1 MSSAAAP
8 AKAPHKRHL
17 KNYLINRRYQ
27 LQQTLVM
34 VIVSAILMGL
44 LGYYVIGQRKTTTR
58 NLISFAAPMG
68 DDVVAQVKKETE
80 KEDQIFQLWL
90 LGGVVGVLG
99 FLTVFGIVMTHKV
112 AGPIFKMTLYF
123 HKMRDGDWGKVY
135 NLRKGDQLVEFF
147 GEFKDMHD
155 ALRAKQAAEAQRI
168 GELLEALDKA
178 GVASNKDV
186 SEPLA
191 ALRQLK
197 EQKEKSLGS

>member
-1 MSSAAAP
+1 MSSEAAP

-112 AGPIFKMTLYF
+112 AGPIYKMTLYF

-178 GVASNKDV
+178 GVAGNKEV

>member
-44 LGYYVIGQRKTTTR
+44 LGYYVIGQRKTTIR

>member
-112 AGPIFKMTLYF
+112 AGPIYKMTLYF

-178 GVASNKDV
+178 GVAGNKDV